1 MSLHERDYYRDENS
15 SSWSEWL
22 DARGAATIIGI
33 TCAIFLFQLFSTPRG
48 IEKKEIVSQ
57 EERRKKYPDQREKF
71 DIVQKY
77 SDLYVPA
84 VLSGE
89 VWRFATAF
97 WVHDVSNLIG
107 VVLGMVVVYFTGK
120 MLEPIIGGKEF
131 FAFYWYAGLFVM
143 LGMFLGKLLEKYLF
157 PLQPA
162 WPFES
167 TFASSGSTGP
177 ITAVLVLFALKYWDQ
192 PIRFFAIAMPAW
204 AAIAIVLSVGLLLSL
219 SHQDRGEILAANG
232 FGILS
237 AWLYHRSGIRIVDR
251 LPRLTRSSSSAGTSF
266 NRESRCGVAPDDR
279 VSRGSRST
287 MRMPERWY
295 SHADRMPNP
304 FAARISPRS
313 GWVRDKSR
321 PTLKTIAIADHAGM
335 AIAKNRIGWSQY
347 FSAKRTRTAV
357 IGPVLPHVANVDSNG
372 HAG

>member
-1 MSLHERDYYRDENS
+1 MSLHDRDYYRDENS

-33 TCAIFLFQLFSTPRG
+33 TCAIFLFQLFNTPNTPRG

-57 EERRKKYPDQREKF
+57 QERRDQYPDRREKIDF
-71 DIVQKY
+71 VQKY

-131 FAFYWYAGLFVM
+131 FAFYWYAGLFAM
-143 LGMFLGKLLEKYLF
+143 LGMFLGKLLEKFLF

-167 TFASSGSTGP
+167 TFATCGSTGP

-219 SHQDRGEILAANG
+219 SHQDRGEILSANG

-251 LPRLTRSSSSAGTSF
+251 LPRLTRSSGATPQRLSRLKLVPAQDDEPTASEGDERLNRRLGTKPVG
-266 NRESRCGVAPDDR
+266 RDR
-279 VSRGSRST
+279 RRGCR
-287 MRMPERWY
+287 
-295 SHADRMPNP
+295 
-304 FAARISPRS
+304 
-313 GWVRDKSR
+313 R
-321 PTLKTIAIADHAGM
+321 P
-335 AIAKNRIGWSQY
+335 
-347 FSAKRTRTAV
+347 
-357 IGPVLPHVANVDSNG
+357 
-372 HAG
+372 